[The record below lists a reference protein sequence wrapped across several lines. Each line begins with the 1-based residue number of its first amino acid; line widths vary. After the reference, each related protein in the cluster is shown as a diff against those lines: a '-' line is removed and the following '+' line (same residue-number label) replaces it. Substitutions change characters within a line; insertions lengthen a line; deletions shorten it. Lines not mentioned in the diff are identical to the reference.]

1 MAKAEVKSVVF
12 KNFDSEE
19 FVCSWD
25 SVPYRFP
32 AGKEMY
38 VEDWKAEHFAKHL
51 VNKVM
56 NKKKIITTNMVERN
70 PLLALALPDGISVSQ
85 EEMLDIN
92 AREEV
97 AEKTEEIKKEAKAK
111 KSSKVVVEEEFA
123 GLAEEKPLKANKNK

>member
-1 MAKAEVKSVVF
+1 MAVEVKSVVF
-12 KNFDSEE
+12 KNFTDEE

-51 VNKVM
+51 VDRVM
-56 NKKKIITTNMVERN
+56 NKKGIITSNKLERN
-70 PLLALALPDGISVSQ
+70 VLLALALPGGISLTN
-85 EEMLDIN
+85 EEALDLN

-97 AEKTEEIKKEAKAK
+97 AEKTEEIKKEVKAK
-111 KSSKVVVEEEFA
+111 KTSKVVVEEEFA
-123 GLAEEKPLKANKNK
+123 DLKTPLKTNKNK

>member
-1 MAKAEVKSVVF
+1 MEVKSVVF
-12 KNFDSEE
+12 KNFTDEE

-51 VNKVM
+51 VDRVM
-56 NKKKIITTNMVERN
+56 HQKGMITSNMVEREA
-70 PLLALALPDGISVSQ
+70 LLAQALPT
-85 EEMLDIN
+85 EEAVTPEEAFDIN

-97 AEKTEEIKKEAKAK
+97 AEQVAKRKPGRPKK
-111 KSSKVVVEEEFA
+111 VVEEEFA
-123 GLAEEKPLKANKNK
+123 ELKK